1 MSKVKQ
7 SKLSREMKR
16 TGEQNQASKTDRTG
30 RQNQASKTERT
41 GVQNQAI
48 IIQQTRYDRLVK
60 KYNTAL
66 GAEGKPGGKS
76 ELKVLNGADR
86 SRAMSATGRPKNM
99 KKTVSRLAAYLVQER
114 MWLIIAMVC
123 TVVNTVATLA
133 GSYLLRPIINT
144 FIYYDEKDSAV
155 SGRIHGLFLALLI
168 LAVVYM
174 ISITTQWIQQRLM
187 LTVSQ
192 RTLKHVRNDLYCKV
206 QTLPMKYF
214 DNHATGDIM
223 SRFTNDVDTIG
234 EMLNTTLIQLLSGII
249 TIVGTVI
256 LMLTTN
262 WILGLITI
270 IATPLLTVISK
281 TIIRKGKSAYVRQ
294 QRNLGM
300 LNGFTEELI
309 SGQRVVKVFNHEDI
323 AMDEFAY
330 LNQELA
336 TAQIKAQFNAALM
349 GPVTHQLCNVI
360 YAITACV
367 GGILVVK
374 NGFDIGGLT
383 ISLNY
388 TRQFNRPINEIS
400 MQMNTVFAA
409 LAGAERVFE
418 VLDEE
423 SEQDMTEDNL
433 KMQKNREKTVLT
445 QQNSSRDVTQLKSQT
460 AKNMQEKQKHT
471 RTRIQGDIEVE
482 HVDFGY
488 EPNQPVLHDITLYA
502 KTGQKVA
509 FVGSTGAGKTTV
521 TNLLPRFYELQSGE
535 IKIDGIPIEQ
545 WDKAVLRQN
554 IAMVLQDTHLF
565 TGTVRENIRY
575 GRLDATDEEVVQAA
589 KAASAHNFIMQLRD
603 GYDTYLENDG
613 SNLSQGQRQLLNIA
627 RAAISKAPILILDE
641 ATSSVD
647 TRTEKYIEQGMDAL
661 MQDRTTFVIAHRL
674 STVRKSNV
682 IMVLEQGRIV
692 ERGTHEELLKQNGRY
707 AGLYHE
713 IVEME

>member
-7 SKLSREMKR
+7 SN
-16 TGEQNQASKTDRTG
+16 T
-30 RQNQASKTERT
+30 
-41 GVQNQAI
+41 
-48 IIQQTRYDRLVK
+48 IQQTRYDRLVK

-66 GAEGKPGGKS
+66 GAEGKLGGKS
-76 ELKVLNGADR
+76 EMKVLNGADR
-86 SRAMSATGRPKNM
+86 SRAMSATGKPKNM
-99 KKTVSRLAAYLVQER
+99 KKTVSRLASYLVQER

-155 SGRIHGLFLALLI
+155 AGRIHGLFLALLI

-174 ISITTQWIQQRLM
+174 ISIATQWIQQRLM

-471 RTRIQGDIEVE
+471 RTRIQGNIEVE

-502 KTGQKVA
+502 KPGQKVA

-589 KAASAHNFIMQLRD
+589 KAASAHTFIMQLRD

-692 ERGTHEELLKQNGRY
+692 ERGTHEELLEQNGRY

>member
-7 SKLSREMKR
+7 SN
-16 TGEQNQASKTDRTG
+16 T
-30 RQNQASKTERT
+30 
-41 GVQNQAI
+41 
-48 IIQQTRYDRLVK
+48 IQQTRYDRLVK
-60 KYNTAL
+60 KYNTAM

-76 ELKVLNGADR
+76 EMKVLNGADR
-86 SRAMSATGRPKNM
+86 SRAMSATGKPKNM

-144 FIYYDEKDSAV
+144 FIYYDEKDLAV
-155 SGRIHGLFLALLI
+155 AGRIHGLFMALLI

-270 IATPLLTVISK
+270 IATPLLTLISK

-374 NGFDIGGLT
+374 NGFDIG
-383 ISLNY
+383 
-388 TRQFNRPINEIS
+388 
-400 MQMNTVFAA
+400 
-409 LAGAERVFE
+409 
-418 VLDEE
+418 
-423 SEQDMTEDNL
+423 
-433 KMQKNREKTVLT
+433 
-445 QQNSSRDVTQLKSQT
+445 
-460 AKNMQEKQKHT
+460 
-471 RTRIQGDIEVE
+471 
-482 HVDFGY
+482 
-488 EPNQPVLHDITLYA
+488 
-502 KTGQKVA
+502 
-509 FVGSTGAGKTTV
+509 
-521 TNLLPRFYELQSGE
+521 
-535 IKIDGIPIEQ
+535 
-545 WDKAVLRQN
+545 
-554 IAMVLQDTHLF
+554 
-565 TGTVRENIRY
+565 
-575 GRLDATDEEVVQAA
+575 
-589 KAASAHNFIMQLRD
+589 
-603 GYDTYLENDG
+603 
-613 SNLSQGQRQLLNIA
+613 
-627 RAAISKAPILILDE
+627 
-641 ATSSVD
+641 
-647 TRTEKYIEQGMDAL
+647 
-661 MQDRTTFVIAHRL
+661 
-674 STVRKSNV
+674 
-682 IMVLEQGRIV
+682 
-692 ERGTHEELLKQNGRY
+692 
-707 AGLYHE
+707 
-713 IVEME
+713 